1 MVAARVTHLLERDD
15 VIPAEQVGF
24 RRGHSAEE
32 NLGCL
37 IPEGQDGW
45 NRPPPR
51 GRPSDGKT
59 AARFV
64 LTAYDFSRAYDV
76 IDAETEDVPPSPTL
90 PDHLDPP
97 LPPRPSSACQV
108 NGVRS
113 HSRPFCAGLP
123 QGSALA
129 PTLFILWLAD
139 LVAALDA
146 FRTPPTTWRPCARAA
161 PSVHRPGQGQRSAG
175 SGHHHEVG
183 SGLEDAAEGKQN
195 PGPGALATLPG
206 HLRLPHQGRRRASAG
221 ARYLH
226 LLHLFTLKLK

>member
-37 IPEGQDGW
+37 IPEVQDGW

-90 PDHLDPP
+90 PDHLDLP
-97 LPPRPSSACQV
+97 LPLRPPSVCQV

-113 HSRPFCAGLP
+113 HSRSFRVGLP
-123 QGSALA
+123 QG
-129 PTLFILWLAD
+129 
-139 LVAALDA
+139 
-146 FRTPPTTWRPCARAA
+146 FRSRPD
-161 PSVHRPGQGQRSAG
+161 PVQ
-175 SGHHHEVG
+175 
-183 SGLEDAAEGKQN
+183 
-195 PGPGALATLPG
+195 
-206 HLRLPHQGRRRASAG
+206 
-221 ARYLH
+221 
-226 LLHLFTLKLK
+226 LFTLWSAGPGGSAGRVPGASVYICVYVRRRHGVPVLGRHHRSIAQARGRAQQAGTSS